1 MITIYTDGSS
11 KGNPGPGG
19 FGAIIFGE
27 NDSSKGNVLS
37 IMVKEIGGRE
47 EKTTNNRMEMMAAIK
62 ALKNTPKNS
71 EIEIF
76 SDSEYLINGITKW
89 IINWQKN
96 NWKTKNKKQVLNKD
110 LWQELL
116 AEVEKRNVE
125 WEKVLGHSGH
135 EFNERCDEIATSF
148 ADGIKVDLFEGS
160 KRELHRFISLEIN
173 RIKYL
178 F

>member
-1 MITIYTDGSS
+1 
-11 KGNPGPGG
+11 
-19 FGAIIFGE
+19 
-27 NDSSKGNVLS
+27 
-37 IMVKEIGGRE
+37 MVKEIGGRE

-160 KRELHRFISLEIN
+160 KGSYIVSSR
-173 RIKYL
+173 
-178 F
+178 